1 MFTSFDYAVMAVIG
15 LSALRGTWRGLLAE
29 AFGLVGWVA
38 AILIAGRF
46 VSVVVP
52 YIPTY
57 WPGGA
62 LTQWLVAF
70 LLVVGAVLLLSS
82 VLSALLTRMT
92 EVTGLRGVDR
102 SLGLLFGLVRGAILV
117 VILVALAGLTELPQ
131 KDFWRN
137 ALLRPMAEQGV
148 RELRPLS
155 PRYARR
161 VCARRT
167 AVRRHGAKRRTI
179 DERQATRGTR
189 DGHLRR
195 RTRPLAGLVRPG
207 ATPARLSTVSTL

>member
-15 LSALRGTWRGLLAE
+15 LSALRGMWRGLLAE

-52 YIPTY
+52 YIPAY

-62 LTQWLVAF
+62 LTQWVLAF
-70 LLVVGAVLLLSS
+70 LLVVGTVLLLSS

-148 RELRPLS
+148 RELRPLLPDTLAAYVHVAPQS
-155 PRYARR
+155 GD
-161 VCARRT
+161 T
-167 AVRRHGAKRRTI
+167 APSAA
-179 DERQATRGTR
+179 Q
-189 DGHLRR
+189 
-195 RTRPLAGLVRPG
+195 
-207 ATPARLSTVSTL
+207 